1 MVWKV
6 QKAEDFSRAE
16 LEHCFGL
23 LPTERQKKIRSL
35 PHPNRQRESLCAEWL
50 VRTMLEEYTG
60 RPAESFPILRAP
72 HGKPY
77 TPDGPE
83 FNLSHSGKWLVCAV
97 GDQPLGVDIE
107 AIKPRNLRIAERFFT
122 QREQEFLAPDQEDA
136 LLRFLQIW
144 TAKEAYFKALGTGI
158 TDLKSVCYFDLLPH
172 LQQMVTKDYV
182 LTIYQK

>member
-1 MVWKV
+1 MIWRIKEIVPADAKDRTRMG
-6 QKAEDFSRAE
+6 EDFARQ
-16 LEHCFGL
+16 L
-23 LPTERQKKIRSL
+23 LGEYSGQPADSFFI
-35 PHPNRQRESLCAEWL
+35 A
-50 VRTMLEEYTG
+50 RT
-60 RPAESFPILRAP
+60 AQ
-72 HGKPY
+72 GKPY
-77 TPDGPE
+77 AENCALE